1 MGAEEPGPH
10 WANHP
15 KTENFSAVQDETIWV
30 QDYNTWH
37 FAVHTKTRE
46 TGTKPSG
53 SVRDEEIKRKD
64 TEQECARGWK
74 RKKTRG
80 SIRALRGGKKKN
92 RKADDEFGWYCRL
105 WWLHQKSTTVSPQAQ
120 ACTFL
125 AEKNTSEMSKVSVV
139 LWTYWESLTFMPC
152 MCNFSYPMNLTDL
165 LWVQVKYC
173 L

>member
-1 MGAEEPGPH
+1 MSYNVFFPIWSNTKFNWWWLKQLGLYLNSVHLSRHQNRRHKVTNGCRGTWTALSK
-10 WANHP
+10 HP

-80 SIRALRGGKKKN
+80 SIRALRGGKKKKIRRRMMSLVDIVDYDDYI
-92 RKADDEFGWYCRL
+92 RKVPPFLHRL
-105 WWLHQKSTTVSPQAQ
+105 KRAP
-120 ACTFL
+120 F
-125 AEKNTSEMSKVSVV
+125 
-139 LWTYWESLTFMPC
+139 
-152 MCNFSYPMNLTDL
+152 
-165 LWVQVKYC
+165 
-173 L
+173 